1 MLDVDIIRGYVESA
15 RGNLDDGIELAR
27 RGVELAEQVGNT
39 LCAVVGSYS
48 LGEQHLRRGDVEE
61 AIPELERSTE
71 LAEYCDA
78 GPIARLPQAWLAAVK
93 ASVGDG

>member
-39 LCAVVGSYS
+39 LCAVVGSYRS
-48 LGEQHLRRGDVEE
+48 ASSISGAGTSRRRFPRWSG
-61 AIPELERSTE
+61 ARS
-71 LAEYCDA
+71 
-78 GPIARLPQAWLAAVK
+78 
-93 ASVGDG
+93 